1 MSLPAD
7 RAPRVLGF
15 PFGLAADGRVATAD
29 AEQVIRQRIEQLLF
43 TDPGERVMLP
53 EFGCGLNQ
61 LVFQGNNPLLA
72 AAAEFRIAKALQNF
86 LNGQVMVNAVDVQ
99 ADGETLRIEVTYT
112 KAREL
117 EQATAVY
124 QLLPFRGNNRG

>member
-1 MSLPAD
+1 MSL
-7 RAPRVLGF
+7 RVLAF

-72 AAAEFRIAKALQNF
+72 AAAEFRIAKALQN
-86 LNGQVMVNAVDVQ
+86 
-99 ADGETLRIEVTYT
+99 
-112 KAREL
+112 
-117 EQATAVY
+117 
-124 QLLPFRGNNRG
+124 